1 MPPKRIVLFG
11 PTLGEGGADRV
22 VLTLLERLDRARY
35 APTLVLVRREGAWID
50 RVPADV
56 RVIGLARRRLLYAV
70 PGLARVLRAEDPD
83 VVLCLYG
90 GANVIA
96 VAAHRLAR
104 SRARLVLSERNAV
117 RRPGYEW
124 RERFEVPLKRAL
136 YPLADLVTAVSDG
149 VARDLR
155 DDLRLRPDRVR
166 TVYNPAIPP
175 ELPALAQAPLEHPWF
190 ADPQIPPIVAVGR
203 LVAQKDYPTMLRA
216 FALVRAGVATRLVI
230 LGTGPERPALEALAA
245 ELGIAGDVA
254 FVGFDHNPFRWMA
267 RARVLVQSSLAEG
280 LPGTLIQSLACGTP
294 VVATDCN
301 HGPREVVADGVN
313 GFLVAVGDVRALADR
328 AARLLA
334 DGALRDRMSAAAR
347 ASGQP
352 YTLAAA
358 LQNYERAIDGP

>member
-22 VLTLLERLDRARY
+22 MLTLLEKLDRARY

-50 RVPADV
+50 RVPPDV

-70 PGLARVLRAEDPD
+70 PALARVLRAEDPD
-83 VVLCLYG
+83 VVMCLYG
-90 GANVIA
+90 GTNVIV

-104 SRARLVLSERNAV
+104 SRARLVLSERSAV
-117 RRPGYEW
+117 HRPGREW

-149 VARDLR
+149 VAADLR
-155 DDLRLRPDRVR
+155 NVLRLRPDRVR

-175 ELPALAQAPLEHPWF
+175 ELPALAQAPLDHPWF
-190 ADPQIPPIVAVGR
+190 DDAAVPAIVAVGR
-203 LVAQKDYPTMLRA
+203 LVAVKDYPTMLRA
-216 FALVRAGVATRLVI
+216 FALVHARVASRLVI

-245 ELGIAGDVA
+245 ELGIADDVA
-254 FVGFDHNPFRWMA
+254 FIGFDHNPFRWMA
-267 RARVLVQSSLAEG
+267 RARVLMQSSLTEG

-301 HGPREVVADGVN
+301 HGPREVVADGIN
-313 GFLVAVGDVRALADR
+313 GFLVAVGDSRALADR

-347 ASGQP
+347 ASGQR